1 MAKVKNLTISA
12 LKKEDSKRFN
22 KQKSIIANGY
32 NVNLD
37 MVFRPTKL
45 QALLRE
51 LADKMAYVSAND
63 EINYDLVDWTSYA
76 LFLMVKYFSSV
87 DIPDVFEEQITV
99 MEYLIDNDFLQPIM
113 EGFEESEIKKFNDM
127 LATIYDNQE
136 NLEFLVNRAITH
148 DAAFAAEDGED
159 DGDSAEHE
167 GTGESAE
174 AEN

>member
-12 LKKEDSKRFN
+12 LKREDSKRYN

-45 QALLRE
+45 QSLLRE

-76 LFLMVKYFSSV
+76 LFLMVKYFTNIN
-87 DIPDVFEEQITV
+87 IPDMFEEQITV
-99 MEYLIDNDFLQPIM
+99 MEYLIDNDFLEPIM
-113 EGFEESEIKKFNDM
+113 KGFEESEIKKFNDM
-127 LATIYDNQE
+127 LAIIYDNQE
-136 NLEFLVNRAITH
+136 NLEFLVNRAIAH
-148 DAAFAAEDGED
+148 DAAFAAEDGEG
-159 DGDSAEHE
+159 DGDSEEPE
-167 GTGESAE
+167 GTGEGIKE
-174 AEN
+174 EN